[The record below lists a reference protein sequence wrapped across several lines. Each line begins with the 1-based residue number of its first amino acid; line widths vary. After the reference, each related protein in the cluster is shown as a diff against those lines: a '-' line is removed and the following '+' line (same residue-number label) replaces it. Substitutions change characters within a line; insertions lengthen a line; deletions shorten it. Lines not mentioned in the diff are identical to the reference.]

1 MTGDILARLQAAQSD
16 AEREWVVMEFS
27 LANLEPALR
36 AAVWA
41 AAIPHWFDA
50 PFLAALLDQPLAAAQ
65 PIYDRLTT
73 LSYVEP
79 FPGRGHNVHERTRAL
94 LLERLWRDDRER
106 YLALSRR
113 AAEYCAQQ
121 DQEETAWRV
130 ETIYHQL
137 IGDMPRAASK
147 FIDQGIDWHN
157 RFEYEK
163 LEALLRPVME
173 AIEAGRLSGSVA
185 SWAYYRQARLDIV
198 YSRNHQAKNA
208 LLETLNTGVADRALE
223 ANCIQALGDVHGRL
237 DEYAEARAR
246 YEEAQPIYRAIGDR
260 LGEANCIKALG
271 DVHVRLAEYAEARA
285 RYAEAQ
291 PIYRAI
297 GDRLGEANC
306 IQALGD
312 VHVMLAE
319 YAEARAR
326 YAEAQPIYRAIGAR
340 LGEANCI
347 KALGDVHVQLSEYA
361 AARAR
366 YEEAQPIYRAIGA
379 RLGEANCIKALGDV
393 HVRLS
398 EYAAARARYEEAQ
411 PIYRAIGA
419 RLGEANCIKA
429 LGDVHVRLSE
439 YAAARARYEEAQPI
453 YRAIG
458 ARLGEANCIKALGD
472 VHVQLSE
479 YAAAR
484 ARYEEAQPI
493 YRAIGA
499 RLGEAN
505 CIQALGDVSL
515 EEGDEAAALAAYR
528 GAFERYMALGLPN
541 AAANAIT
548 AQATVY
554 NRRKEYLLSLPL
566 YSQAVEL
573 ASDDPMWYR
582 NRALCYINL
591 KDAEHALADLE
602 TAARLQPDHPYLHA
616 RRGDVALLQGDFT
629 AAAGHYAAFV
639 EVLPRNPVGH
649 FGLARALF
657 GQRRVDEALAS
668 LRRSLELT
676 YSRQEVIDRL
686 DELTEM
692 QADHPDLPG
701 IEQGVTLLR
710 ERLAS
715 GRRTP

>member
-379 RLGEANCIKALGDV
+379 RLGEANCI
-393 HVRLS
+393 
-398 EYAAARARYEEAQ
+398 
-411 PIYRAIGA
+411 
-419 RLGEANCIKA
+419 
-429 LGDVHVRLSE
+429 
-439 YAAARARYEEAQPI
+439 
-453 YRAIG
+453 
-458 ARLGEANCIKALGD
+458 
-472 VHVQLSE
+472 
-479 YAAAR
+479 
-484 ARYEEAQPI
+484 
-493 YRAIGA
+493 
-499 RLGEAN
+499 
-505 CIQALGDVSL
+505 QALGDVSL

>member
-312 VHVMLAE
+312 VHVLLAE

-326 YAEAQPIYRAIGAR
+326 YA
-340 LGEANCI
+340 
-347 KALGDVHVQLSEYA
+347 
-361 AARAR
+361 
-366 YEEAQPIYRAIGA
+366 
-379 RLGEANCIKALGDV
+379 
-393 HVRLS
+393 
-398 EYAAARARYEEAQ
+398 
-411 PIYRAIGA
+411 
-419 RLGEANCIKA
+419 
-429 LGDVHVRLSE
+429 
-439 YAAARARYEEAQPI
+439 EAQPI

>member
-223 ANCIQALGDVHGRL
+223 ANCIQALGDV
-237 DEYAEARAR
+237 
-246 YEEAQPIYRAIGDR
+246 
-260 LGEANCIKALG
+260 
-271 DVHVRLAEYAEARA
+271 
-285 RYAEAQ
+285 
-291 PIYRAI
+291 
-297 GDRLGEANC
+297 
-306 IQALGD
+306 
-312 VHVMLAE
+312 
-319 YAEARAR
+319 
-326 YAEAQPIYRAIGAR
+326 
-340 LGEANCI
+340 
-347 KALGDVHVQLSEYA
+347 
-361 AARAR
+361 
-366 YEEAQPIYRAIGA
+366 
-379 RLGEANCIKALGDV
+379 
-393 HVRLS
+393 
-398 EYAAARARYEEAQ
+398 
-411 PIYRAIGA
+411 
-419 RLGEANCIKA
+419 
-429 LGDVHVRLSE
+429 
-439 YAAARARYEEAQPI
+439 
-453 YRAIG
+453 
-458 ARLGEANCIKALGD
+458 
-472 VHVQLSE
+472 
-479 YAAAR
+479 
-484 ARYEEAQPI
+484 
-493 YRAIGA
+493 
-499 RLGEAN
+499 
-505 CIQALGDVSL
+505 SL

>member
-1 MTGDILARLQAAQSD
+1 MTTAAAAPASLSTDVRGREPQLAAPPNVWPEIAARD
-16 AEREWVVMEFS
+16 DFTNLLVLLRHAREGCWAF
-27 LANLEPALR
+27 ALYNH
-36 AAVWA
+36 AAVREQVVQA
-41 AAIPHWFDA
+41 
-50 PFLAALLDQPLAAAQ
+50 
-65 PIYDRLTT
+65 LTT
-73 LSYVEP
+73 LLAPLPVYQWTYSPHDPFPYSYLARMPEAARSERAIILLFDFERAGAEIWKTLDYNRELFSAHPHGLVFWVTP
-79 FPGRGHNVHERTRAL
+79 PGRGQAARQAPHFWAQRSGVFDFTVESPPALERVQPMVRWDISIDNLDETQRQL
-94 LLERLWRDDRER
+94 RLYQGLLEDLAGQADVPALFLGDLHLKVARL
-106 YLALSRR
+106 
-113 AAEYCAQQ
+113 
-121 DQEETAWRV
+121 
-130 ETIYHQL
+130 
-137 IGDMPRAASK
+137 
-147 FIDQGIDWHN
+147 
-157 RFEYEK
+157 
-163 LEALLRPVME
+163 
-173 AIEAGRLSGSVA
+173 
-185 SWAYYRQARLDIV
+185 AYYVDQVPLARQHAQAARDIAVEQDAARL
-198 YSRNHQAKNA
+198 R
-208 LLETLNTGVADRALE
+208 ADS
-223 ANCIQALGDVHGRL
+223 IQALGDVHGRL
-237 DEYAEARAR
+237 DEYAEARARYAEAQPIYRAMGDRLGEANCIRALGDVHVQLAEYAEARAR

-260 LGEANCIKALG
+260 LGEANCI
-271 DVHVRLAEYAEARA
+271 R
-285 RYAEAQ
+285 
-291 PIYRAI
+291 
-297 GDRLGEANC
+297 
-306 IQALGD
+306 ALGD

-326 YAEAQPIYRAIGAR
+326 YA
-340 LGEANCI
+340 
-347 KALGDVHVQLSEYA
+347 
-361 AARAR
+361 
-366 YEEAQPIYRAIGA
+366 
-379 RLGEANCIKALGDV
+379 
-393 HVRLS
+393 
-398 EYAAARARYEEAQ
+398 
-411 PIYRAIGA
+411 
-419 RLGEANCIKA
+419 
-429 LGDVHVRLSE
+429 
-439 YAAARARYEEAQPI
+439 EAQPI